1 MSERTYI
8 GIEKHND
15 HEWHVVLLT
24 AQGSVVS
31 GIFENTPQ
39 DVAAF
44 SSYISEHCIKPKICL
59 KWRDAGVFELI
70 SVISAIP
77 DIEVIL
83 MSEAGF
89 NLQNNWI
96 GHNKKEPDT
105 SKPASASLTLANQ
118 LAHCAKRFI

>member
-8 GIEKHND
+8 GIENNNND
-15 HEWHVVLLT
+15 AWHVVLLT
-24 AQGSVVS
+24 AHGSVAS
-31 GIFENTPQ
+31 GVFENTPQ
-39 DVAAF
+39 DIVAF
-44 SSYISEHCIKPKICL
+44 SKHIAEYCIKPKICL
-59 KWRDAGVFELI
+59 KWRDAGIFELI
-70 SVISAIP
+70 SVISGIP
-77 DIEVIL
+77 DVEVIL

-96 GHNKKEPDT
+96 SHNKKEPDI